1 MRSLGLAAALLASL
15 PFAAAAQ
22 PSGPEGRPVIH
33 SALPSPELSEDSKPS
48 DFLRA
53 AQGALA
59 AGRKA
64 LAEQSLEMAQTRL
77 LDRSVPLGETN
88 DPSKNAAV
96 GEISQALQALHA
108 GDRAACLQSIQAAI
122 GSATADGL

>member
-1 MRSLGLAAALLASL
+1 MRSLDLAVALVMSL

-22 PSGPEGRPVIH
+22 PPGPDGRSAIR
-33 SALPSPELSEDSKPS
+33 SALPSPELSEDAKPS

-53 AQGALA
+53 AQGAVA
-59 AGRKA
+59 AGRRG

-77 LDRSVPLGETN
+77 LDRSVPLGHTQ
-88 DPSKNAAV
+88 DASQSPAV
-96 GEISQALQALHA
+96 GQIAQALQALHA